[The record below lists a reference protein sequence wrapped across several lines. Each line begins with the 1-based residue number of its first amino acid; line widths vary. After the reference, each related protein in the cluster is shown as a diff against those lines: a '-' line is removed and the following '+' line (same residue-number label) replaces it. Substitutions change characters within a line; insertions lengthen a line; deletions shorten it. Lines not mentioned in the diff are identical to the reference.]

1 MRCDMRC
8 FIAFDFPME
17 KKAESLLNELRANRD
32 MKCVSA
38 LHLTINFLGEIANT
52 ERAVEAMNGL
62 KKYTRF
68 TARLGGVGAFPDE
81 KRARVIWLGV
91 SDNGT
96 STRMAEDLCKELKNC
111 DRPFVPHITLARV
124 REGGDRAT
132 AQDFVIKHKDVEAG
146 TYEAQKVFL
155 KKSTLTPAG
164 PIYENVYE
172 IELD

>member
-1 MRCDMRC
+1 MRC

-68 TARLGGVGAFPDE
+68 TAHLGSVGAFPDE

-96 STRMAEDLCKELKNC
+96 STKMAEYLCKELKNC

-132 AQDFVIKHKDVEAG
+132 AQDFVIKHKDVEIG

>member
-1 MRCDMRC
+1 L
-8 FIAFDFPME
+8 IPYG

>member
-1 MRCDMRC
+1 
-8 FIAFDFPME
+8 ME

-68 TARLGGVGAFPDE
+68 TAHLGSVGAFPDE

-96 STRMAEDLCKELKNC
+96 STKMAEYLCKELKNC

-132 AQDFVIKHKDVEAG
+132 AQDFVIKHKDVEIG